1 MRLLVKTTGRLAL
14 AILAVLLP
22 SCQPEGPSASAAT
35 EDDNLVP
42 RDADQALE
50 WLLAGNERFVT
61 GTPRH
66 DHESIRRRMA
76 LSKGQNPF
84 AIILGC
90 ADSRVSPELL
100 FDHGLGNLFVI
111 RVAGNI
117 VSEDEAGSIEYAIV
131 HLGTRLVVVLGH
143 ETCGAVTAALGS
155 IDKEPRELMTLI
167 QRIQPALGDIDR
179 SLPMKEQVHLGVEA
193 NVRQSVAALRA
204 IAERENLPA
213 EERTRIVGAVYELET
228 GRVRILD

>member
-1 MRLLVKTTGRLAL
+1 M
-14 AILAVLLP
+14 
-22 SCQPEGPSASAAT
+22 
-35 EDDNLVP
+35 
-42 RDADQALE
+42 
-50 WLLAGNERFVT
+50 
-61 GTPRH
+61 
-66 DHESIRRRMA
+66 
-76 LSKGQNPF
+76 
-84 AIILGC
+84 
-90 ADSRVSPELL
+90 SPELL

-213 EERTRIVGAVYELET
+213 EQRARIVGAVYELET